1 MSCRNEEISI
11 NKPNNFLMLMKIK
24 PFMFAAWQ
32 HLRPCSLVVATTKT
46 KPTVT
51 ITEREEILSRAN
63 IR

>member
-1 MSCRNEEISI
+1 
-11 NKPNNFLMLMKIK
+11 MKIK
-24 PFMFAAWQ
+24 NVYVRLLWQ

-46 KPTVT
+46 KPTVAVA